1 MWNLPGPGNKLNHWT
16 TRKVLEPT
24 LDWGCVWVKWKVKH
38 SWTLETAFAVNCAR
52 PPPKLDLSPR
62 QSLSSQGLGRWDL
75 DLELLLK
82 AYQVCIWACP
92 FLAPLP
98 PLPFS

>member
-1 MWNLPGPGNKLNHWT
+1 MCLGQMEGQAFMDPGNCLC
-16 TRKVLEPT
+16 RELRP
-24 LDWGCVWVKWKVKH
+24 
-38 SWTLETAFAVNCAR
+38 